1 MPMKIGA
8 SIAIEGGN
16 FSVTSAKVVMYV
28 NRYWLTATPPMKNT
42 VSRIIGS
49 CRRLSK
55 AITTSPWDLALRR
68 VSSVSSMF
76 DRM

>member
-28 NRYWLTATPPMKNT
+28 NRYWLTATPPMKIT
-42 VSRIIGS
+42 VNRIIGS
-49 CRRLSK
+49 CCQLRTPL
-55 AITTSPWDLALRR
+55 TTSPRDLVPRR
-68 VSSVSSMF
+68 LSSVSSMF
-76 DRM
+76 LRM